1 MLEMALVENIQ
12 REHLNAIEVALSY
25 KRLMEECK
33 LTQEKMSQ
41 RVGKKV
47 IDK

>member
-41 RVGKKV
+41 RVGKKGHR
-47 IDK
+47 